1 MTLKLLYVVSLWRQP
16 TETFVRREIAA
27 AREAGHEVL
36 VLSLKPPLLS
46 SPEDPPVVFLDR
58 KAVARHLARTVARHP
73 ARAMLALART
83 LQGVR
88 PPTLPAQVWAT
99 LCGLA
104 AADAVPNVDWVHA
117 HFAWLPAT
125 AADAFAT
132 VRRQPFGVMPHAFDI
147 YEDRVIDRLLGQ
159 KLRRAAVVVVE
170 SERIRVDVDA
180 RFGCRS
186 HMLRMG
192 VPRDFVRD
200 GPPPPG
206 EPGLV
211 VTVGTLKGKKGHDV
225 LLRALAR
232 LNRPWR
238 GVVIGEGP
246 ERASLEALTR
256 ELGTTDR
263 VAFLGALPEQ
273 EVQAWL
279 DKAAVVALASRV
291 DSSGDRDG
299 VPNVLIE
306 AMARAR
312 PVVST
317 AVSGIPDLLGPERGI
332 VVPPEDHEALA
343 AALNRLLADGTLR
356 DRLARAARDHV
367 AEAYVAERNWT
378 QLEGHIRAALSSP
391 S

>member
-27 AREAGHEVL
+27 ARQAGHSVL

-46 SPEDPPVVFLDR
+46 SPDDPPVVFLDR
-58 KAVARHLARTVARHP
+58 RAVARHLACTVARRP
-73 ARAMLALART
+73 VRALLALARV
-83 LQGVR
+83 LQGTR
-88 PPTLPAQVWAT
+88 LETLVAQVWAT
-99 LCGLA
+99 LYGLA
-104 AADAVPNVDWVHA
+104 AADAVPKVDWVHA

-132 VRRQPFGVMPHAFDI
+132 VRRQPFGVMPHAFDV
-147 YEDRVIDRLLGQ
+147 YENRVVDRLLGQ
-159 KLRRAAVVVVE
+159 KLRRAGVVVVE
-170 SERIRVDVDA
+170 SERIRVDIDA

-186 HMLRMG
+186 RVLRMG
-192 VPRDFVRD
+192 VPRAFVRD

-232 LNRPWR
+232 LDGPWR

-246 ERASLEALTR
+246 DRAALEALSQ
-256 ELGTTDR
+256 ELGTADR
-263 VAFLGALPEQ
+263 VTFLGALPEE

-279 DKAAVVALASRV
+279 DKAMASRI

-317 AVSGIPDLLGPERGI
+317 AVSGIPDLLEPERGL
-332 VVPPEDHEALA
+332 VVPPEDPEALA
-343 AALNRLLADGTLR
+343 AALNQLLTDGTLR
-356 DRLARAARDHV
+356 DRLAQAARDHV
-367 AEAYVAERNWT
+367 AEAYVAERNWA
-378 QLEGHIRAALSSP
+378 QLEGHIHRLLTSHP
-391 S
+391 R